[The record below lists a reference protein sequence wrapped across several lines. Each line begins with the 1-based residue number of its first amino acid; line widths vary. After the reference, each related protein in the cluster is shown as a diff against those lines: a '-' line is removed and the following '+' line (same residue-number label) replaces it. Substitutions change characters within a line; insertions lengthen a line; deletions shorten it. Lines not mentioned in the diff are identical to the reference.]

1 MENAKLTRKLRKI
14 MKIFVITPRIETFKY
29 TFKTDGLHSR
39 SDRSSQ
45 QQEPSIKTPF
55 SFNVIAKTEW
65 SEIPICNFLN
75 RTAKKFIIYVL
86 GMFRTTI
93 FSITLASESRA
104 EMKSLKV
111 LMLRFCH
118 CWGRI

>member
-45 QQEPSIKTPF
+45 QQEPSIKTPLF
-55 SFNVIAKTEW
+55 IQRHSEDGA

-75 RTAKKFIIYVL
+75 RTAKKIHHLCTRYVPYNN
-86 GMFRTTI
+86 FFNN
-93 FSITLASESRA
+93 FSIGVESRDEKFESFNA
-104 EMKSLKV
+104 PVLSL
-111 LMLRFCH
+111 L
-118 CWGRI
+118 G